1 MSSPNKRSKGTP
13 APGLGLDISDAEIKI
28 LIFGLACSTPG
39 KVDFDLLA
47 KRGGYTKASAKVLFG
62 KAKRKLATL
71 FPEENVTDTQDDSST
86 ANPQAVENSG
96 AAHLQGAQ
104 SAADT
109 VVKEEDTDLLSE
121 YLMSPMSTGL
131 KRKHSLSEEEDIE
144 EAISFDI

>member
-47 KRGGYTKASAKVLFG
+47 KRGGYTKASAKVLFA

-71 FPEENVTDTQDDSST
+71 FPEENVTDTQENSST

-96 AAHLQGAQ
+96 DAHPQGAQ

-109 VVKEEDTDLLSE
+109 VVKEDTDLLSE
-121 YLMSPMSTGL
+121 YLMPPMSTGL
-131 KRKHSLSEEEDIE
+131 KRKHSFSEEEE
-144 EAISFDI
+144 VAGAIPFDI